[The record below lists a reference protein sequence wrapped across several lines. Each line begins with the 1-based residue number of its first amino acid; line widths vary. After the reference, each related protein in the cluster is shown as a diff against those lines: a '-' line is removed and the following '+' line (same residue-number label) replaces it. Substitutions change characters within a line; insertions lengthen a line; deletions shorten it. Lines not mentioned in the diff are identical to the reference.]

1 MALALNI
8 LIGVV
13 IIIDLV
19 LIFLAGYLYYSLRR
33 CESRESIF
41 CLQWICPDQTRAVR
55 IHKGQVVE
63 SGPYGF
69 IPPVNAERSRKLT
82 EAEVCR

>member
-13 IIIDLV
+13 LIIDLV
-19 LIFLAGYLYYSLRR
+19 LIFLAGYLYYSLKS

-55 IHKGQVVE
+55 IHKDEVVE

-69 IPPVNAERSRKLT
+69 IPPVSKEKSRKLT